1 MLRKRSDRLAPPA
14 MFAAMECEHWC
25 TRAAHVGPC
34 KGCNASSQAFAVI
47 LLIVCRLLA
56 PGSPAGRVRPSG
68 QYGVFSIAAF
78 RFELHTQWWPLFF
91 RPMGVLNLIYLI
103 RAVGDCVRTVPEG
116 YARSANLGASQ
127 CSLVDTGTTAII
139 LLSLATSMASFGFK
153 AAHLELLRNKWAE
166 TKLLKVEKEE
176 LLAQLYVSLG
186 PEEAQKVEVLLDG
199 QMARRKSLSLS
210 LKLPPLLHPQPSMP
224 RSPRSTTRAV
234 QNKPELAI
242 FFQ

>member
-1 MLRKRSDRLAPPA
+1 MHLLRHLP
-14 MFAAMECEHWC
+14 
-25 TRAAHVGPC
+25 
-34 KGCNASSQAFAVI
+34 SSFSG
-47 LLIVCRLLA
+47 IVCRLLA

-78 RFELHTQWWPLFF
+78 CFELQTTDGGPDFF
-91 RPMGVLNLIYLI
+91 RPFGVLNTIYLI

-116 YARSANLGASQ
+116 YARSVNLGGSQ
-127 CSLVDTGTTAII
+127 CSLADTGTTAII

-199 QMARRKSLSLS
+199 QMARRKSVSLS
-210 LKLPPLLHPQPSMP
+210 LKLPPLLHPQSSMP